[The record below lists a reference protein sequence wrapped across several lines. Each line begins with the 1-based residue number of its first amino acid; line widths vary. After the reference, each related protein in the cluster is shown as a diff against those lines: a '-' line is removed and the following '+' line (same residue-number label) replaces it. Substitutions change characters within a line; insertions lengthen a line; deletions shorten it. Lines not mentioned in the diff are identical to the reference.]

1 MYVDI
6 SYMVIR
12 YKFGLG
18 ILEALLSIVY
28 AGHGYFRM
36 KILFALASNVGGVC
50 IRLNLRVAVS

>member
-1 MYVDI
+1 
-6 SYMVIR
+6 MVIR